1 MTISTNITNQA
12 RRGYS
17 DKSMNRDE
25 LIWNAQIS
33 QSLFKGAASLSLEA
47 YDILKKQ
54 STIMRSLTAN
64 GRSVNQYN
72 AINSY
77 VMVHFIYRL
86 NIFGGKNAR
95 QQRRGPGGP
104 DGGPGG
110 RPGGFQG
117 RPGGFQGP
125 PGGGGFGGGRRPNE

>member
-1 MTISTNITNQA
+1 
-12 RRGYS
+12 
-17 DKSMNRDE
+17 MNRDE

-33 QSLFKGAASLSLEA
+33 QTLFKGAASLSVEA

-95 QQRRGPGGP
+95 QQQQRRPGAGGFPPGGF
-104 DGGPGG
+104 GGG
-110 RPGGFQG
+110 RPGGFG
-117 RPGGFQGP
+117 S
-125 PGGGGFGGGRRPNE
+125 GGGFGGGRRPGE

>member
-1 MTISTNITNQA
+1 
-12 RRGYS
+12 
-17 DKSMNRDE
+17 
-25 LIWNAQIS
+25 
-33 QSLFKGAASLSLEA
+33 LFKGAASLSVEA

-95 QQRRGPGGP
+95 QQRRGPGEGP
-104 DGGPGG
+104 EGGMPPSGFGGG
-110 RPGGFQG
+110 RPG
-117 RPGGFQGP
+117 GGFQGP
-125 PGGGGFGGGRRPNE
+125 PAGGGNRGGGFGGGRRPSE